1 MEIRSIAGA
10 VTAVVAAATTL
21 TMPAMSAGAQPSCPH
36 ATVSTLSAAT
46 TPGLDWSENV
56 GTDRHGAL
64 WVSRLSRNVVE
75 RVDENGH
82 VTASVAVDSP
92 GAVRAARDN
101 LVYAD
106 FGDSTTNLPPGS
118 HGGGVVRFDP
128 DRPTSGPHVVVSG
141 LGMANGLSFDSAGN
155 LYVADTST
163 GVVRIR
169 PDGSVDTQ
177 WSAQARIPGLDG
189 LAITGDS
196 VYATQ
201 IFSPTGRILRIPIA
215 TPARPRVVADL
226 GSGGVPPLPDDM
238 TVGPDGVLYLATG
251 TGRLVQVD
259 PATGQ
264 VCTLLSGEP
273 MTSVAID
280 PHHPGTLIL
289 GTESG
294 DLLRARVEQ

>member
-10 VTAVVAAATTL
+10 VTAVVAAAL
-21 TMPAMSAGAQPSCPH
+21 TMPAVSAAAQPSCPH
-36 ATVSTLSAAT
+36 ATASVLSAAT

-75 RVDENGH
+75 RVDESGY
-82 VTASVAVDSP
+82 VTGSVAVDSP
-92 GAVRAARDN
+92 GAVRVGPDN
-101 LVYAD
+101 LMYAD
-106 FGDSTTNLPPGS
+106 FGDSTTNVAAGS

-128 DRPTSGPHVVVSG
+128 DRPAAGAKVFASG

-163 GVVRIR
+163 GVIRIR
-169 PDGSVDTQ
+169 PDGAIDTQ

-189 LAITGDS
+189 LAINGDS

-201 IFSPTGRILRIPIA
+201 IFSPTGRIYRIPIA
-215 TPARPRVVADL
+215 TPARSQVVADL
-226 GSGGVPPLPDDM
+226 GSGGIPPLPDDM
-238 TVGPDGVLYLATG
+238 TVGPGGTLYLGTG
-251 TGRLVQVD
+251 TGHLLRVD

-264 VCTLLSGEP
+264 ICTLLSGEP
-273 MTSVAID
+273 MTSVALD
-280 PHHPGTLIL
+280 PHQPGNLIL

-294 DLLRARVEQ
+294 DLLRARVDQ